1 MPRLIILGIVLCL
14 CWLFLTN
21 ANAQVESKAYN
32 TMLRTLL
39 KHNVPEVSA
48 RTAALD
54 SARTLFVD
62 ARERREYEVSHLN
75 RAVWV
80 GYDHFDDGA
89 LQQTDR
95 NQKIVVYCSVGYR
108 SERIAERLQAK
119 GFTNVSNLYG
129 GIFEW
134 VNVGLP
140 VYKAEQRTEAVHAY
154 NRTWGMWLKRGKK
167 VYE

>member
-1 MPRLIILGIVLCL
+1 
-14 CWLFLTN
+14 
-21 ANAQVESKAYN
+21 
-32 TMLRTLL
+32 MLRTLL

-48 RTAALD
+48 QAAALD
-54 SARTLFVD
+54 SARTIFVD
-62 ARERREYEVSHLN
+62 ARERREYEVSHID

-80 GYDHFDDGA
+80 GYDHFDDKP
-89 LQQTDR
+89 LQQMDR

-108 SERIAERLQAK
+108 SERIAERLKAE
-119 GFTNVSNLYG
+119 GFTDVSNLYG

-140 VYKAEQRTEAVHAY
+140 VYQGIEQTSNVHAY
-154 NRTWGMWLKRGKK
+154 SRSWGIWLKRGKK